1 MSPHHSPPRRPEN
14 LSEGELR
21 PTRYRVVPATTST
34 SRDHNERDAAF
45 AGNACHMLLATARS
59 VGDRPAIIAGTSQ
72 IGYEQ
77 LAGRSLAI
85 GACLRRAGVHPG
97 DRVAILLRRDVDAA
111 AAFFGVLAAGGIA
124 VIVNDLLKPRQI
136 EHILG
141 HSGAAVVLTS
151 AEITD
156 RLPRALDTS
165 AAVIDVKEAPT
176 SGELTPVP
184 RVGSDVAEIVYTSG
198 STGLPK
204 GVTFSHG
211 NLWAGMRAVASYLGI
226 TARDRIASL
235 LPFNFDYGLNQ
246 LLCAAGTGATLV
258 IERSPVA
265 ARVVRT
271 LEEHRVTVVAAVP
284 PLWLQLLNVDSF
296 RARRIESLRTLTNSG
311 GRIPTDAV
319 RALRRCQPHADM
331 VLMYGLTE
339 AFRSTYLDPQRV
351 DRKPDS
357 IGQAIPGAE
366 ILVVDEELAP
376 CPPGAH
382 GQLVHRGS
390 TVALGYW
397 NDPEAT
403 SRVFR
408 SNPLRPDGTPDSER
422 VVFSGDVVYRD
433 EEGDLFFVGRNDAM
447 IKTLGYRV
455 SPDEVVDVLYASGE
469 IVEAI
474 VTSEPDELRG
484 ARIIAYVVLRE
495 DGRLERLN
503 EFAARELPRHM
514 QPSRIEVRKELVR
527 TASGKHDARA
537 TVHGGMC

>member
-1 MSPHHSPPRRPEN
+1 
-14 LSEGELR
+14 
-21 PTRYRVVPATTST
+21 VQATTST
-34 SRDHNERDAAF
+34 SRDDNERRAAF
-45 AGNACHMLLATARS
+45 AGNACHILLATAGV
-59 VGDRPAIIAGTSQ
+59 VGERPAIVAGASQ
-72 IGYEQ
+72 IGYQ
-77 LAGRSLAI
+77 ALASRSRAI
-85 GACLRRAGVHPG
+85 AAALRRAGVHPG
-97 DRVAILLRRDVDAA
+97 DRVAILLRRDIDAA
-111 AAFFGVLAAGGIA
+111 AAFFGVLAAGGI
-124 VIVNDLLKPRQI
+124 VVVVNDLLRPRQI
-136 EHILG
+136 EHILN
-141 HSGAAVVLTS
+141 HSSAAVLLTS

-156 RLPRALDTS
+156 RLPRALDTK
-165 AAVIDVKEAPT
+165 ATVIDAKELPA
-176 SGELTPVP
+176 SGEFPPVP
-184 RVGSDVAEIVYTSG
+184 RIGSDVAQIVYTSG

-211 NLWAGMRAVASYLGI
+211 NLWAGMRAVVSYLGI

-235 LPFNFDYGLNQ
+235 LPFSFDYGLNQ

-265 ARVVRT
+265 ARVVRM
-271 LEEHRVTVVAAVP
+271 LEKHEVTVVAAVP
-284 PLWLQLLNVDSF
+284 PLWLQFLSVDRF
-296 RARRIESLRTLTNSG
+296 CARRIESLRVLTNSG

-319 RALRRCQPHADM
+319 RALRRCQPHADV

-339 AFRSTYLDPQRV
+339 AFRSTYLDPRRV
-351 DRKPDS
+351 DRKPNS

-382 GQLVHRGS
+382 GQLVHRGP

-397 NDPEAT
+397 NDAEAT
-403 SRVFR
+403 ARVFR

-422 VVFSGDVVYRD
+422 VVFSGDLVYRD

-474 VTSEPDELRG
+474 VASEPDELRG
-484 ARIIAYVVLRE
+484 ARIVAYVVLTER
-495 DGRLERLN
+495 GRLERLKD
-503 EFAARELPRHM
+503 FVAHELPSHM
-514 QPSRIEVRKELVR
+514 RPTTIEVRRELLR
-527 TASGKHDARA
+527 TTSGKHDARA
-537 TVHGGMC
+537 TVHGGQC